1 MTYYPWQFLVSLSS
15 TTTYREVLEEQITP
29 IVLYI
34 EEQAKDQNE
43 KHGAS
48 KDEYIILNQIPGQIA
63 LILLF
68 LIRLDS
74 NLMKMTTIMPLS
86 NDMRRPRRL
95 SFIMS
100 KRWSLVKYDFQGDYV
115 RMFSCQRNSMLC

>member
-1 MTYYPWQFLVSLSS
+1 MDSVDEQPRVKCRCRRQEKDSYDKTDNYYLSFS
-15 TTTYREVLEEQITP
+15 TTYSEVLEEQITP

-48 KDEYIILNQIPGQIA
+48 KYEYIILSQIPGQIA

-68 LIRLDS
+68 LIR
-74 NLMKMTTIMPLS
+74 
-86 NDMRRPRRL
+86 
-95 SFIMS
+95 
-100 KRWSLVKYDFQGDYV
+100 
-115 RMFSCQRNSMLC
+115 